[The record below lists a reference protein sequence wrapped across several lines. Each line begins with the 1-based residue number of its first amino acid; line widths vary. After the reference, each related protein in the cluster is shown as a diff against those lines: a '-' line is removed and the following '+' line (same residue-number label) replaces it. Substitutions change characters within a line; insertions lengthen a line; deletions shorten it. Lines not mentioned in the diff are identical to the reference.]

1 MSFFARI
8 EQILENAVEGTTSRL
23 FRAELQPVQ
32 LAKAAARALDA
43 RQVIGPDGPEVP
55 NRYRIFLH
63 PADFER
69 FAGYRNSLQA
79 QLERYLDRY
88 AADRGLQPVAAWDVE
103 LAVDD
108 SLRPRAI
115 RVEAE
120 MVDVEAPADE
130 RDQIGPQEGTAV
142 LPRVSDFAAR
152 RGATLVG
159 EDGREFQVV
168 GDITSLGRALDNDVV
183 IADSR
188 VSRYHAQI
196 RRLDGGFAIHDL
208 GSTNG
213 TAVAGKRVT
222 ELRLG
227 DGDEISLGGYNI
239 VLLLAGD

>member
-1 MSFFARI
+1 MSIFARI

-69 FAGYRNSLQA
+69 FAGYRNSLRA

-88 AADRGLQPVAAWDVE
+88 AADRGLQPVAAWDID
-103 LAVDD
+103 LAADD

-130 RDQIGPQEGTAV
+130 RDQIGRQEGTAV
-142 LPRVSDFAAR
+142 LPRVSDFASAMS
-152 RGATLVG
+152 AMLVG

-168 GDITSLGRALDNDVV
+168 GDVTSLGRALDDIV

-239 VLLLAGD
+239 VLRLVGD